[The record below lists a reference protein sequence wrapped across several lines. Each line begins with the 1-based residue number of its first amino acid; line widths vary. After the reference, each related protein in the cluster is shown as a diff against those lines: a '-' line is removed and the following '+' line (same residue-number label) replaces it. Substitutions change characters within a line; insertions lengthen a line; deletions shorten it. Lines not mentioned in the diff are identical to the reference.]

1 MASKTLIIILAM
13 ALIAVTFAASFEFA
27 DEELE
32 LEDLQT
38 YFQAQQMEKRG
49 SKVGSKFTFIC
60 QVFQPR

>member
-13 ALIAVTFAASFEFA
+13 ALIAVTFAASFA

-32 LEDLQT
+32 VEDLQQ
-38 YFQAQQMEKRG
+38 YFQEQQMEKRG
-49 SKVGSKFTFIC
+49 SKVGSKFTFIS